1 VLKAVLAAAE
11 LRGMSAQ
18 AAADRL
24 RAEGPNELPR
34 PDRRGFWRIVF
45 GVLREPMFALL
56 LAGGAVYFAIGE
68 AKDALV
74 LMVFATVSVAIAV
87 IQELRSERVLES
99 LRSLSSPTALV
110 IRDGQRLR
118 IPARE
123 LVRDDIVVV
132 AEGDRAPADCI
143 VLEANQVEA
152 DESLLTGESVPVSKT
167 AASHGEGLVR
177 PGTESSAS
185 LYAGALVVRGQ
196 ATVRVAATG
205 SRTEIGRIG
214 GALQTIVQPPTHLTL
229 ETRSIV
235 RWMGLVALLVCA
247 SVVLVFGLVRHEWL
261 QGLLGGV
268 ALGMAMIP
276 EEFPLVL
283 TVFMVMGA
291 WRIAG
296 AGVLTRK
303 AAAIET
309 LGSATVLCTDK
320 TGTLT
325 QNRMTVVCGWR
336 DGAVLELEADGESIT
351 DLARVGAWASSAHPF
366 DPMERALQM
375 AAGDKGLIGPNWAL
389 QRAYGLRPG
398 LMAVTH
404 VWASTG
410 DPVRY
415 IAAKGAP
422 EAIADLC
429 RLGDGQ
435 RAAVLA
441 AVKALAERGMRVLGL
456 AEGRFE
462 GIDLPDSPT
471 ELTVG
476 FIGLVGLADPL
487 RPDVPDAVRA
497 CREAGIRVVMITGDY
512 PVTAR
517 AIADQAGLAGGAL
530 LTGAELAAM
539 TDVDL
544 MKCIGATVIFARILP
559 EQKLQIVRALKA
571 AGEVV
576 AMTGDGV
583 NDAPALKAAD
593 IGIAMGER
601 GADVAREAASL
612 VLLKD
617 GFGAIVQ
624 TIRLGRRIYDNLR
637 HTMNFILAVHVP
649 IAGMALIPLL
659 TGGNLVFAPVHIAF
673 LEMFIDPVCS
683 VAFEAE
689 PDHPGLMRRP
699 PRRAGAKLFSPSRVI
714 LALIQGAMALAAVM
728 AVYRFGLWRMSDP
741 AVARSDAFAALVL
754 TDVALVFASRAAD
767 TGLRSS
773 LMLPNPS
780 LWIMISFT
788 MALLAAA
795 LFTRIGEV
803 LFQFGRPDPMGLA
816 AAVVA
821 GMAVLSA
828 ALAADRISRM
838 IWLTRSRTVSAVR
851 PV

>member
-1 VLKAVLAAAE
+1 LSQAWPPADQQGLSAEAAAE
-11 LRGMSAQ
+11 K
-18 AAADRL
+18 L

-34 PDRRGFWRIVF
+34 PDKRGVWRIF
-45 GVLREPMFALL
+45 LEVLREPMFALL

-74 LMVFATVSVAIAV
+74 LMAFATVSVAIAV
-87 IQELRSERVLES
+87 IQELRSEHVLET
-99 LRSLSSPTALV
+99 LRGLSSPTALV
-110 IRDGQRLR
+110 IRGGERRR

-123 LVRDDIVVV
+123 LVSDDIVILV
-132 AEGDRAPADCI
+132 EGDRAPADC
-143 VLEANQVEA
+143 VLLQSREIQA

-167 AASHGEGLVR
+167 AASDDEPLSR
-177 PGTESSAS
+177 PGGESSAS
-185 LYAGALVVRGQ
+185 VYAGTLVVRGE
-196 ATVRVAATG
+196 ATARVAATG
-205 SRTEIGRIG
+205 ARTEIGRIG

-235 RWMGLVALLVCA
+235 RWVGLVAVLVCA
-247 SVVLVFGLVRHEWL
+247 SVVLIFGLGRHQWL

-309 LGSATVLCTDK
+309 LGAATVLCTDK

-336 DGAVLELEADGESIT
+336 EGRVLDLEAASADIKV
-351 DLARVGAWASSAHPF
+351 LARVGAWASSANPF
-366 DPMERALQM
+366 DPMERAFHT
-375 AAGDKGLIGPNWAL
+375 AAGDEARPGPDWSL
-389 QRAYGLRPG
+389 QRAYGLRPE

-404 VWASTG
+404 VWASG
-410 DPVRY
+410 DDPSRY

-422 EAIADLC
+422 EAISDLC
-429 RLGDGQ
+429 RMDQGA
-435 RAAVLA
+435 RAAMLRAVQDLA
-441 AVKALAERGMRVLGL
+441 ARGMRVLAL
-456 AEGRFE
+456 AEGRFD
-462 GIDLPDSPT
+462 GSVLPDTPSG
-471 ELTVG
+471 LTLK
-476 FIGLVGLADPL
+476 FAGLIGLADPL
-487 RPDVPDAVRA
+487 RPDVPAAVRA
-497 CREAGIRVVMITGDY
+497 CREAGIRVVMVTGDY

-517 AIADQAGLAGGAL
+517 AIADQAGLAGGDM
-530 LTGAELAAM
+530 LTGADLTGMTEAELMAR
-539 TDVDL
+539 
-544 MKCIGATVIFARILP
+544 IGGVVVFARILP
-559 EQKLQIVRALKA
+559 EQKLRIVRALKA

-637 HTMNFILAVHVP
+637 HTMSFILSVHVP

-689 PDHPGLMRRP
+689 PEHPGLMRRR
-699 PRRAGAKLFSPSRVI
+699 PRKADEKLFSRRRVI
-714 LALIQGAMALAAVM
+714 AALVQGAIALATVM
-728 AVYRFGLWRMSDP
+728 AVYRFGLWRMGD
-741 AVARSDAFAALVL
+741 AATARSDAFAALVL
-754 TDVALVFASRAAD
+754 TDIALVFSSRAAD
-767 TGLRSS
+767 AGLPRS
-773 LMLPNPS
+773 LRLANPS
-780 LWIMISFT
+780 LWIMVSIT
-788 MALLAAA
+788 LVLLAGALFMPIGEALFQFGQPDLIGLAAA
-795 LFTRIGEV
+795 L
-803 LFQFGRPDPMGLA
+803 A
-816 AAVVA
+816 ASAVVL
-821 GMAVLSA
+821 GG
-828 ALAADRISRM
+828 ALLIDRATRAKADDKAQI
-838 IWLTRSRTVSAVR
+838 A
-851 PV
+851 